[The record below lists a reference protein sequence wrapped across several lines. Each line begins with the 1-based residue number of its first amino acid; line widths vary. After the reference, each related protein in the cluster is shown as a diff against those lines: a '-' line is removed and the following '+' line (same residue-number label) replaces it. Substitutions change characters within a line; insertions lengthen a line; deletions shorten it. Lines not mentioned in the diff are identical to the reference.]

1 MALTPTNLLAL
12 NVKAEQMWKDNA
24 LALSLQPHSE
34 TAKAILKNQ
43 TAQFKVLENANLD
56 QVVRVSFLSMCAMET
71 EACEDNCDI
80 DEPTPDSQ
88 VKDYTPDIC
97 QKVGFKIN
105 EKVLRTNQ
113 YQFEEMFARFSAEA
127 IDKLDAFWS
136 IQALA
141 KLKSFA
147 GYNAFPAPYTYDAV
161 NKTTDV
167 PAADYNTSMI
177 PKLIQQAM
185 LNQMGDAYFIDN
197 GSLWEAF
204 YLAQMN
210 AGNLDGKGQAN
221 LIQQI
226 NIAFDQFNFAK
237 AVLAEDTFSIS
248 KGAVAMKTTNKFAD
262 TPRTLTAEGQTR
274 YTIKS
279 RNLEGV
285 KYDVIHQEKCVGDDI
300 FQTFRFIT
308 NGGIWLNPETC
319 PIDVGGVPT
328 AQTGVLSYS
337 KDV

>member
-1 MALTPTNLLAL
+1 MALTASALLAL
-12 NVKAEQMWKDNA
+12 NVKAEMMWKDSA
-24 LALSLQPHSE
+24 LALSTTAQTE

-43 TAQFKVLENANLD
+43 TANFRVFDDYKLD
-56 QVVRVSFLSMCAMET
+56 QKVVVNFLSMCGMET

-80 DEPTPDSQ
+80 DELEPNSA
-88 VKDYTPDIC
+88 VKEYTPDIC

-105 EKVLRTNQ
+105 QKVLRTNQ
-113 YQFEEMFARFSAEA
+113 YQFEEMFAKFSAQA
-127 IDKLDAFWS
+127 IDKLDQFWS

-141 KLKSFA
+141 KLKSYA
-147 GYNAFPAPYTYDAV
+147 GANAYPAPFTYDAV
-161 NKTTDV
+161 GKTTNV
-167 PAADYNTSMI
+167 PSAEYNTSLI
-177 PKLIQQAM
+177 PKFVQQAM

-221 LIQQI
+221 LIDQI
-226 NIAFDQFNFAK
+226 NVSFDQFNFAK
-237 AVLAEDTFSIS
+237 ASLTEDTFAIS
-248 KGAVAMKTTNKFAD
+248 KGAIAMKTVNKFGD
-262 TPRTLTAEGQTR
+262 VPMVLTAEGQTR

-285 KYDVIHQEKCVGDDI
+285 KYDIIHQVKCVGDDI
-300 FQTFRFIT
+300 FDTFRIIT

-319 PIDVGGVPT
+319 PITIGEAQV

-337 KDV
+337 KV